1 MHVFCFLLDLF
12 FRRFQD
18 HGQFCWL
25 CVPRA
30 LWVSYKYLSHVAFKV
45 LFSRQWID
53 TVIAEFLA
61 HKLFRYATNVETKNP
76 PVESYGANPA
86 SSSSLEMQQLPQLEA
101 AGLYGIIGHLR
112 LQCFSFYYYF
122 IFSPLIDS
130 SHSRLIS
137 QVLLL

>member
-61 HKLFRYATNVETKNP
+61 HKLFRYARNVETEKTRRLNHMVQIQRLHRALKCSNYHSWKRP
-76 PVESYGANPA
+76 GCTESSATRDC
-86 SSSSLEMQQLPQLEA
+86 SVFLF
-101 AGLYGIIGHLR
+101 IIIL
-112 LQCFSFYYYF
+112 FF
-122 IFSPLIDS
+122 
-130 SHSRLIS
+130 
-137 QVLLL
+137 LL